1 MTSDTTNDVS
11 VEAPLTEFD
20 LAALDELLRGDALRS
35 SGEMRFPATSAVLA
49 RIAERLPT
57 EASAYE
63 LLEHLRWRGSP
74 MCPHCGVVGAHAYLR
89 PANGHSRTTNRGRQS
104 ERRVWKCRSCKRQFS
119 VITGTVMHG
128 THVPIRTWILVAF
141 EIASTNR
148 ELSDREVERRYG
160 LSSKSAHFLLQRI
173 RDDLSRPSEDSL
185 FARVVAGD
193 RESVSSSVGG
203 SSSPSIGMHGAGN
216 GGAPSHGSPM
226 SNGPSM
232 SNGASMANSK
242 ALHPSNGAP
251 PRPAPSD
258 DGRPSLPD
266 APLGIISMW

>member
-1 MTSDTTNDVS
+1 
-11 VEAPLTEFD
+11 
-20 LAALDELLRGDALRS
+20 
-35 SGEMRFPATSAVLA
+35 
-49 RIAERLPT
+49 
-57 EASAYE
+57 
-63 LLEHLRWRGSP
+63 
-74 MCPHCGVVGAHAYLR
+74 
-89 PANGHSRTTNRGRQS
+89 
-104 ERRVWKCRSCKRQFS
+104 

-193 RESVSSSVGG
+193 RESVGSSVGG
-203 SSSPSIGMHGAGN
+203 SSSRSAGMGGAGN
-216 GGAPSHGSPM
+216 GGSH
-226 SNGPSM
+226 SNASSM
-232 SNGASMANSK
+232 PNGASMSNSV
-242 ALHPSNGAP
+242 ATHPSNGGSAQP
-251 PRPAPSD
+251 VPSD
-258 DGRPSLPD
+258 ARSIGPD

>member
-1 MTSDTTNDVS
+1 MTSDTTHDVS
-11 VEAPLTEFD
+11 TEAPLTEFD

-49 RIAERLPT
+49 RISERLPT

-74 MCPHCGVVGAHAYLR
+74 ACPHCGVVGAHAYLR

-141 EIASTNR
+141 EITSTNR

-193 RESVSSSVGG
+193 RESVGSSAGG
-203 SSSPSIGMHGAGN
+203 SSSRPMGM
-216 GGAPSHGSPM
+216 GGASSGSAS
-226 SNGPSM
+226 SNISSMPDRVSM
-232 SNGASMANSK
+232 SNSIDS
-242 ALHPSNGAP
+242 HPSNGASA
-251 PRPAPSD
+251 RPGPNQ
-258 DGRPSLPD
+258 GRATEPD
-266 APLGIISMW
+266 APMGIISMW

>member
-1 MTSDTTNDVS
+1 MTSDTTHDVS

-20 LAALDELLRGDALRS
+20 LAALDELLRGDTLRTT
-35 SGEMRFPATSAVLA
+35 GEMRFPATSAVLA

-128 THVPIRTWILVAF
+128 THVLIRTWILVAF

-173 RDDLSRPSEDSL
+173 RDDLSRPAEDSL

-193 RESVSSSVGG
+193 REPVGSSVGG
-203 SSSPSIGMHGAGN
+203 SAHSMGGHGGSSGGSVTNGA
-216 GGAPSHGSPM
+216 
-226 SNGPSM
+226 SM
-232 SNGASMANSK
+232 SNGAPMSNSV
-242 ALHPSNGAP
+242 AMHPSNGAP
-251 PRPAPSD
+251 ARPGPSAVN
-258 DGRPSLPD
+258 GRPNGDEPR
-266 APLGIISMW
+266 GTIVMW

>member
-1 MTSDTTNDVS
+1 MTSDTTHDVS
-11 VEAPLTEFD
+11 MEAPLTEFD

-74 MCPHCGVVGAHAYLR
+74 ACPHCGVVGAHAYLR

-141 EIASTNR
+141 EITSSNR

-193 RESVSSSVGG
+193 RESVGSSVGG
-203 SSSPSIGMHGAGN
+203 ASSHSSTMGGGRSGGAHSNVSQLPDRTPMSSSI
-216 GGAPSHGSPM
+216 
-226 SNGPSM
+226 
-232 SNGASMANSK
+232 AS
-242 ALHPSNGAP
+242 HPSNGASA
-251 PRPAPSD
+251 RTEPSA
-258 DGRPSLPD
+258 GRASSPD
-266 APLGIISMW
+266 APMGIISMW

>member
-1 MTSDTTNDVS
+1 
-11 VEAPLTEFD
+11 
-20 LAALDELLRGDALRS
+20 
-35 SGEMRFPATSAVLA
+35 MRFPATSAVLA